1 MGSWMR
7 VVSRAGAAA
16 GCAGIAAAVLV
27 AASLAERNG
36 QLPAPLPLFPPDN
49 WWNQDISQA
58 PVDSRSADFI
68 NFIGPTDGMHPDFG
82 GTESPGSQNIYGMP
96 YVVVGGDQP
105 KVAVQFD
112 YDDESDGVNHQTGL
126 SYPFYPI
133 PEQAITEPYWI
144 EGGPPGNA
152 GVGGDRH
159 MLIVDRDNRHLYELF
174 ALRWTGSRWEAGS
187 GAFFDLNTNG
197 RRPDGWT
204 SADAAG
210 LAILPGLVRYD
221 EAFGGDEI
229 RHAFRVTVHGV
240 NGYVW
245 PASHRA
251 NTNSAGPPLGAR
263 LRLKAGTNISG
274 YPPSIQKI
282 FRAMK
287 TYGLI
292 VADTGS
298 DMYVS
303 GAFDTRWNN
312 DQLNPAFRAIRASD
326 FEVIQLG
333 WRGNPS
339 CNTAPGA
346 PTNLIGA
353 ANGLNASFTWNA
365 PTSGGTVADY
375 VLEAGRSSGAS
386 DVGSMS
392 IAASATSFATTGVPG
407 TYYVRVRARNACGTA
422 ASNEV
427 VVSLGSTCSLPER
440 PSQPIA
446 TVTGSSVS
454 VSWAAA
460 AGASSYQFEGGS
472 VPGQANLLT
481 TTLATTSLA
490 AQAPPGVYFVRTRGQ
505 NSCGVSAPS
514 PDAMIQVGCSAP
526 GAASPLSASVAGN
539 IVTLQWN
546 PAPGAVDYVVEA
558 GSSSGAGNIASI
570 PRAGT
575 SLVAQAPAGTYYVRV
590 RPRNACGS
598 GWWSNEVT
606 VNVP

>member
-1 MGSWMR
+1 M
-7 VVSRAGAAA
+7 
-16 GCAGIAAAVLV
+16 
-27 AASLAERNG
+27 
-36 QLPAPLPLFPPDN
+36 
-49 WWNQDISQA
+49 
-58 PVDSRSADFI
+58 
-68 NFIGPTDGMHPDFG
+68 
-82 GTESPGSQNIYGMP
+82 
-96 YVVVGGDQP
+96 
-105 KVAVQFD
+105 
-112 YDDESDGVNHQTGL
+112 
-126 SYPFYPI
+126 
-133 PEQAITEPYWI
+133 
-144 EGGPPGNA
+144 
-152 GVGGDRH
+152 
-159 MLIVDRDNRHLYELF
+159 
-174 ALRWTGSRWEAGS
+174 
-187 GAFFDLNTNG
+187 
-197 RRPDGWT
+197 
-204 SADAAG
+204 
-210 LAILPGLVRYD
+210 
-221 EAFGGDEI
+221 
-229 RHAFRVTVHGV
+229 
-240 NGYVW
+240 W

-326 FEVIQLG
+326 FEVIELG

-339 CNTAPGA
+339 CNSAPGS
-346 PTNLIGA
+346 PTSLIGA

-392 IAASATSFATTGVPG
+392 VAASATSFATTGVPG

-427 VVSLGSTCSLPER
+427 VVSLGAMCSLPER

-454 VSWAAA
+454 VSWAAV

-514 PDAMIQVGCSAP
+514 PDAMIQVGCAAP

-546 PAPGAVDYVVEA
+546 PAPGAIDYVVEA

-598 GWWSNEVT
+598 GWWSNEVLVT
-606 VNVP
+606 VP

>member
-1 MGSWMR
+1 
-7 VVSRAGAAA
+7 VVAL
-16 GCAGIAAAVLV
+16 AAVVGAITLV
-27 AASLAERNG
+27 AQSGAVRNG
-36 QLPAPLPLFPPDN
+36 PLPGPLPLFPADN

-58 PVDSRSADFI
+58 PVDPRSSEFI
-68 NFIGPTDGMHPDFG
+68 TFIGPSDGMHPDFG

-96 YVVVGGDQP
+96 YVVVGADQP
-105 KVAVQFD
+105 KVAVEFD
-112 YDDESDGVNHQTGL
+112 YADESDGVNRQTGQ

-133 PEQAITEPYWI
+133 PAQAITEPYWI

-187 GAFFDLNTNG
+187 GAFFDLDTNA
-197 RRPDGWT
+197 RRPEGWT

-221 EAFGGDEI
+221 EVFGPDEI

-251 NTNSAGPPLGAR
+251 NTNGAGPPLGTR
-263 LRLKAGTNISG
+263 LRLKPGVNISG
-274 YPPSIQKI
+274 YPASLQKI

-303 GAFDTRWNN
+303 GVFDTRWSN
-312 DQLNPAFRAIRASD
+312 DQLNPAFRAIKASD

-333 WRGNPS
+333 WRGSTGP
-339 CNTAPGA
+339 CTAPGA
-346 PTNLIGA
+346 PTGLAATGA
-353 ANGLNASFTWNA
+353 GLNASFTWSPPA
-365 PTSGGTVADY
+365 GGGALTDY
-375 VLEAGRSSGAS
+375 VLEAGRSAGVA
-386 DVGSMS
+386 DV
-392 IAASATSFATTGVPG
+392 ATVTLPASATSFAATGAAG
-407 TYYVRVRARNACGTA
+407 TYFVRVRARNGCGSA
-422 ASNEV
+422 VSNEV
-427 VVSLGSTCSLPER
+427 TLTLAASCPLPAAPGQPVASVSGPAVSL
-440 PSQPIA
+440 
-446 TVTGSSVS
+446 
-454 VSWAAA
+454 SWPAA
-460 AGASSYQFEGGS
+460 AGASSYAFEAGS
-472 VPGQANLLT
+472 LPGQANLASMV
-481 TTLATTSLA
+481 LAGTSLA
-490 AQAPPGVYFVRTRGQ
+490 AQAPPGVYFVRARGR
-505 NSCGVSAPS
+505 NACGTGPAS
-514 PDAMIQVGCSAP
+514 PDGLVPVGCTAP
-526 GAASPLSASVAGN
+526 GPAAPLTASVAGHQ
-539 IVTLQWN
+539 VTLQWN
-546 PAPGAVDYVVEA
+546 AAPGATDYVMEA
-558 GSSSGAGNIASI
+558 GTASGAGNVASI

-606 VNVP
+606 VTVPQ

>member
-1 MGSWMR
+1 MGNRLS
-7 VVSRAGAAA
+7 VK
-16 GCAGIAAAVLV
+16 AGIAAAACAGVAVAILA

-36 QLPAPLPLFPPDN
+36 TLPGPLPLFPANN
-49 WWNQDISQA
+49 WWNQDVSQA
-58 PVDSRSADFI
+58 PVDPRSADII

-96 YVVVGGDQP
+96 YVVVGGDQA

-112 YDDESDGVNHQTGL
+112 YDDESDGVNHQTGQ

-187 GAFFDLNTNG
+187 GAFFDLNTNA

-221 EAFGGDEI
+221 EAFGPDEI

-263 LRLKAGTNISG
+263 LRLKASTNISG
-274 YPPSIQKI
+274 YPAYLQKI

-312 DQLNPAFRAIRASD
+312 DQLNPAFRAVRASD

-333 WRGNPS
+333 WRGDTN
-339 CNTAPGA
+339 CTQPGA
-346 PTNLIGA
+346 PGTLVA
-353 ANGLNASFTWNA
+353 TTNGLDASFTWSA
-365 PTSGGTVADY
+365 PTSGGALVDY
-375 VLEAGRSSGAS
+375 VLEAGRSPGAA
-386 DVGSMS
+386 DVATMALPS
-392 IAASATSFATTGVPG
+392 SATSFSTTGISG
-407 TYYVRVRARNACGTA
+407 TYYVRVRSRNGCGTA
-422 ASNEV
+422 VSNEV
-427 VVSLGSTCSLPER
+427 MVSL
-440 PSQPIA
+440 
-446 TVTGSSVS
+446 SSVCTLPTAPAQPTSTVSGPAVS
-454 VSWAAA
+454 VTWGAS
-460 AGASSYQFEGGS
+460 AGASSYQFEAGS
-472 VPGQANLLT
+472 VPGEANLLT
-481 TTLATTSLA
+481 TTVAGTSLA
-490 AQAPPGVYFVRTRGQ
+490 AQAPPGVYFVRARGR
-505 NSCGVSAPS
+505 NTCGLSQAS
-514 PDAMIQVGCSAP
+514 PDAMIQVGCAAP
-526 GAASPLSASVAGN
+526 GPASPLGASVSGN

-546 PAPGAVDYVVEA
+546 AASGAVDYIVEA
-558 GSSSGAGNIASI
+558 GSSSGTGNIASI

-575 SLVAQAPAGTYYVRV
+575 SLVAQAPPGTYYVRV

-598 GWWSNEVT
+598 GWWSNEVVVT
-606 VNVP
+606 VP